1 MVLFFNNDKEI
12 KLNTIQIL
20 LVNKI
25 IENNYAKFKYF
36 AEQGKL
42 NLNFQDSCGNTLL
55 HFAASYQNSDIINW
69 LLDRNVDPNLVNNED
84 CVPLELYYGVETEAF
99 ERLVSLTNLKVILK
113 LTSCSNK
120 LQRQLFWY
128 AEHLIAKNRIDS
140 LAKLLQAGFDIN
152 IRDLEDNG
160 NTLLHKAAIYQ
171 KFEMMIYLIEK
182 NAIPNVENNAG
193 HVAQDYIEKPELIVI
208 NNDLVDKS
216 SNHDIDSF
224 AIKKRSEEIILKA
237 GGEILDWLPIIDLTT
252 PRTLSQII
260 DRALVL
266 NAMYQLCIKAPKHV
280 IANWLSENN
289 LIDDLSPYEYSLLS
303 QYDEPLTEG
312 ELNYIYWLI
321 EALWA
326 LVWVTKL
333 IKNLPFDTA
342 VGDELASLSPNLQL
356 GEDEAKYINCMQLRS
371 YSELYEMRDLY
382 YRLHWWV
389 HHYRNNI
396 PNEFFARILLRRKA
410 LEWVLNCESD
420 WDEVDLSC

>member
-12 KLNTIQIL
+12 KLNTIHIL

-25 IENNYAKFKYF
+25 IENNYVEFVYF

-42 NLNFQDSCGNTLL
+42 NLNFQDSCGNSLL
-55 HFAASYQNSDIINW
+55 HFAASYQNNDIVNW
-69 LLDRNVDPNLVNNED
+69 LLDRNVDPNQVNNENV
-84 CVPLELYYGVETEAF
+84 VPLELYYAVETKAF
-99 ERLVSLTNLKVILK
+99 ERLVSLTNRKTILK
-113 LTSCSNK
+113 LTTYSDK

-128 AEHLIAKNRIDS
+128 AEHLIAQNRISS
-140 LAKLLQAGFDIN
+140 LEKLLQAGFDIN

-160 NTLLHKAAIYQ
+160 NTLLHKAAIY
-171 KFEMMIYLIEK
+171 KNLEIMNYLIEK
-182 NAIPNVENNAG
+182 NAIPNIENNVG

-208 NNDLVDKS
+208 NNDLVDKPL
-216 SNHDIDSF
+216 NHEIDPF

-237 GGEILDWLPIIDLTT
+237 GGKILDWLPTIDLTT
-252 PRTLSQII
+252 PRPLSEII

-266 NAMYQLCIKAPKHV
+266 NAIHQLCLKAPKNV
-280 IANWLSENN
+280 IANWLSEND
-289 LIDDLSPYEYSLLS
+289 LIDNLSPDEYSLLTR
-303 QYDEPLTEG
+303 YDDSLTQNEI
-312 ELNYIYWLI
+312 NFIYWLI

-333 IKNLPFDTA
+333 VKNLPFDKA

-356 GEDEAKYINCMQLRS
+356 GEDGAKYINCMQLRS

-389 HHYRNNI
+389 HHHQNDI
-396 PNEFFARILLRRKA
+396 PNDFFVRILLRRKA
-410 LEWVLNCESD
+410 LEWVLDCETD
-420 WDEVDLSC
+420 WDAVDLSC